1 MKGLKVLGYGLA
13 HPDNLVTNDDLAK
26 VIDTS
31 DEWIQERTGIQSR
44 YFSINENTSD
54 LAIRA
59 AKEALKDAQIDAS
72 ELDAILVATFSA
84 DGQMPSTAGLV
95 QAGLGINDKQL
106 MAFDING
113 ACTGFVLTLQTA
125 HALINSGMVK
135 TALIIGAETL
145 SKILD
150 YEDRTT
156 CVLFGDGAGAMILQK
171 DDDSNDWYHYANS
184 KGDEEGVLTTDKIP
198 LNASIQNHP
207 ANFGYLRMKG
217 QPVFRF
223 AVVAMAD
230 AINQVLSQANK
241 TLDDIDWIVPHQANL
256 RILSHVAKKM
266 NFDESKFYT
275 NLQEYGNTSSATIP
289 IALAEMKNKG
299 VLKKGQK
306 VILVG
311 FGAGLAWGASYLEV

>member
-1 MKGLKVLGYGLA
+1 MRGLKILGYGLA
-13 HPDNLVTNDDLAK
+13 HPDNLVTNDELSK
-26 VIDTS
+26 FVDTS
-31 DEWIQERTGIQSR
+31 DSWIQERTGIKSR
-44 YFSINENTSD
+44 YISTHENTSD

-59 AKEALKDAQIDAS
+59 AKEALLDANMDGH
-72 ELDAILVATFSA
+72 ELDAIIVATFSA

-106 MAFDING
+106 MAYDING

-125 HALINSGMVK
+125 HALINSGMIK

-150 YEDRTT
+150 YSDRGT
-156 CVLFGDGAGAMILQK
+156 CVLFGDGAGAMIIQK
-171 DDDSNDWYHYANS
+171 DDDASDWYHYANS

-198 LNASIQNHP
+198 LNSSLTNQS

-223 AVVAMAD
+223 AVSAMED
-230 AINQVLSQANK
+230 AIQNVLNQAQLS
-241 TLDDIDWIVPHQANL
+241 LDDIDWIVPHQANL

-266 NFDESKFYT
+266 KFEESKFYT

-289 IALAEMKNKG
+289 IALAEMKQKEI
-299 VLKKGQK
+299 LKKGQK

>member
-26 VIDTS
+26 FIDTS
-31 DEWIQERTGIQSR
+31 DEWIRERTGIQSR

-59 AKEALKDAQIDAS
+59 AQAALLDANIDAHD
-72 ELDAILVATFSA
+72 LDAILVATFSA

-95 QAGLGINDKQL
+95 QAGLGANDKQ
-106 MAFDING
+106 MMTFDING

-125 HALINSGMVK
+125 HALINSGMIK

-145 SKILD
+145 SKLLD
-150 YEDRTT
+150 YEDRGT
-156 CVLFGDGAGAMILQK
+156 CVLFGDGAGAMIIQK
-171 DDDSNDWYHYANS
+171 DDEASEWYHYANS

-207 ANFGYLRMKG
+207 NNFGYLRMKG

-223 AVVAMAD
+223 AVVAMND

-266 NFDESKFYT
+266 GFDESKFYT

-289 IALAEMKNKG
+289 IALAEMKEKG

-311 FGAGLAWGASYLEV
+311 FGAGLAWGASYLEI